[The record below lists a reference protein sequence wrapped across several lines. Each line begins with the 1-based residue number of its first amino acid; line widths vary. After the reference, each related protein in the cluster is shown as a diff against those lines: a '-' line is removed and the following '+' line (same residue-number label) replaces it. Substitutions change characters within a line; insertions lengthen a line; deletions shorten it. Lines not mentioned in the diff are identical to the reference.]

1 MLQEMHTLGQCIRNL
16 CSFVPNDMKDFF
28 SQFSRPLAF
37 TFVTFINGDVRG
49 ITKKSLSSLAATG
62 KVNFWKLPKLLKFCW
77 GQCHF
82 QILFL
87 YILMADVKKSCS
99 LLFMTLKTISEVP
112 SKCFPLKTVQSSTNA
127 TEYLFSDNFCT

>member
-62 KVNFWKLPKLLKFCW
+62 KVNF
-77 GQCHF
+77 
-82 QILFL
+82 
-87 YILMADVKKSCS
+87 
-99 LLFMTLKTISEVP
+99 
-112 SKCFPLKTVQSSTNA
+112 
-127 TEYLFSDNFCT
+127 